1 MNIGVPTEIKSQEA
15 RVGLTPDSVRVLVD
29 NGHKIIIQDKAGL
42 GTGFDNFDY
51 QNSGAGIAYTPEDV
65 YTNSDMIV
73 KVKEPLSSE
82 LSLIQENQIV
92 FTYFHL
98 STSSKLTAGLIN
110 SKSICIAYET
120 VTNDR
125 GQLPLLIPMSEV
137 AGRMSVQAGAHVL
150 EKPQLGRGILLGGV
164 ASIPPAKV
172 LILGGGTVGENAA
185 IIAIGM
191 QAEVIIMDKSD
202 EKLKELY
209 RKFGTD
215 IVTLNSNNIDIGD
228 YIKDCDLLIG
238 AVLIPGANA
247 PKIVSRQM
255 ISSMKKGSVVVDVAI
270 DQGGCFE
277 TSTPTTHQNPTY
289 LVDGV
294 VHYCV
299 ANIPGAVPLTSTLA
313 LNKATLPFVLKLA
326 NQGYKDALLN
336 DKHLL
341 AGLNVYKGKITY
353 DAIAESLGYES
364 VDPLTIIN

>member
-1 MNIGVPTEIKSQEA
+1 M
-15 RVGLTPDSVRVLVD
+15 
-29 NGHKIIIQDKAGL
+29 
-42 GTGFDNFDY
+42 
-51 QNSGAGIAYTPEDV
+51 
-65 YTNSDMIV
+65 
-73 KVKEPLSSE
+73 
-82 LSLIQENQIV
+82 
-92 FTYFHL
+92 
-98 STSSKLTAGLIN
+98 
-110 SKSICIAYET
+110 
-120 VTNDR
+120 
-125 GQLPLLIPMSEV
+125 
-137 AGRMSVQAGAHVL
+137 
-150 EKPQLGRGILLGGV
+150 
-164 ASIPPAKV
+164 
-172 LILGGGTVGENAA
+172 
-185 IIAIGM
+185 
-191 QAEVIIMDKSD
+191 
-202 EKLKELY
+202 
-209 RKFGTD
+209 
-215 IVTLNSNNIDIGD
+215 
-228 YIKDCDLLIG
+228 IG